1 MGFTVECCEN
11 CGTLFNY
18 PGFGSKY
25 CPLCREEDTKRR
37 NTVKEFLRSHG
48 NANMYE
54 ISLATGIPEKQVK
67 QYLRDGMLEIP
78 EGSPV
83 YIKCECCGC
92 DIRSG
97 RWCPSCAARLSAGT
111 KASYVSVGEVPRE
124 PMGPGKMRFIGH
136 HERK

>member
-1 MGFTVECCEN
+1 MGCTVEKCEH
-11 CGTLFNY
+11 CQRLFNY

-25 CPLCREEDTKRR
+25 CPECLKIDEANRDK
-37 NTVKEFLRSHG
+37 VKEFLREHG

-54 ISLATGIPEKQVK
+54 ISLATGISEKDIK

-83 YIKCECCGC
+83 YIKCEACGC

-97 RWCPSCAARLSAGT
+97 RWCPACAARLSTDLKGVL
-111 KASYVSVGEVPRE
+111 VSVGEVPKE
-124 PMGPGKMRFIGH
+124 NMKGKMRFLGK
-136 HERK
+136 R